1 MGGTLQKKKLISYT
15 VEFVT
20 ILGLLTRLW
29 QMAVLISNIIQQVKL
44 LENEFQSENPTMTQ

>member
-1 MGGTLQKKKLISYT
+1 MGGTLQKKQLICYT